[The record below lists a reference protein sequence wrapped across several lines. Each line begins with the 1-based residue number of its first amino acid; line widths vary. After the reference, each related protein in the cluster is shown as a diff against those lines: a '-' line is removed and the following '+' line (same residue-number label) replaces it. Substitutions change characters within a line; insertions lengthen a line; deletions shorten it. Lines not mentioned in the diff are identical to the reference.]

1 MRIIRCTQK
10 LLKEVGNPPLA
21 DIPADTDGLGNWYA
35 NITRID
41 RKKCLLFTNEKT
53 LYSFFIPNVKKANLK
68 NISDEFLINLSFNL
82 QAEGFGLEV
91 ISKIMQE
98 YNEIG
103 FAKTA
108 SKKVL
113 GSMNQ
118 IAFEWEVRVQ
128 MKEGPDNI
136 RVLEMNKEMNRTL
149 RSNQTGKEYFYPI
162 ERAVELI
169 ASIFGR

>member
-1 MRIIRCTQK
+1 
-10 LLKEVGNPPLA
+10 
-21 DIPADTDGLGNWYA
+21 
-35 NITRID
+35 
-41 RKKCLLFTNEKT
+41 
-53 LYSFFIPNVKKANLK
+53 
-68 NISDEFLINLSFNL
+68 
-82 QAEGFGLEV
+82 
-91 ISKIMQE
+91 
-98 YNEIG
+98 
-103 FAKTA
+103 
-108 SKKVL
+108 
-113 GSMNQ
+113 MNQ